1 QSFVVRGGVRLFY
14 DRPEGNTVMGS
25 AANPPYS
32 TSTNLVNGQL
42 QTVGTGLSTV
52 GVPSL
57 SIFQY
62 DAKVPSSVQWNVGVQ
77 VALPWASSLDV
88 SYVGQHGYN
97 MLAANFGSPTNLNAV
112 DFGAAYLPENQ
123 DPTLGTSAVP
133 GATAYTTNLL
143 RPYAGLG
150 QIQARLTQYSQ
161 TYQSVQ
167 TSFNR
172 RFRNGLSFGINH
184 TLSLAFTGNT
194 GLPLRLEHAADG
206 S

>member
-1 QSFVVRGGVRLFY
+1 
-14 DRPEGNTVMGS
+14 
-25 AANPPYS
+25 
-32 TSTNLVNGQL
+32 
-42 QTVGTGLSTV
+42 
-52 GVPSL
+52 
-57 SIFQY
+57 
-62 DAKVPSSVQWNVGVQ
+62 
-77 VALPWASSLDV
+77 
-88 SYVGQHGYN
+88 
-97 MLAANFGSPTNLNAV
+97 
-112 DFGAAYLPENQ
+112 
-123 DPTLGTSAVP
+123 
-133 GATAYTTNLL
+133 TNLL

-206 S
+206 SYSVRADQADYEALMNDIGIQRHIVKANAVWD